1 MLTSIGLADG
11 TRLAATLYLPERLPA
26 PCLLEALPYR
36 KDDVTYG
43 YRTEY
48 ETLAA
53 EHGYAVCRVDVRGTG
68 SSQGVPE
75 DEYPATEVADLCE
88 VIAWLAAQEWC
99 DGGVG
104 MYGTSYS
111 GFNALCVAAARPPAL
126 RAICSIY
133 ASDDRYTDDVHY
145 AGGIHRWLD
154 IVDYPAY
161 MAAMNALPP
170 VPEVYG
176 EGWRE
181 EWLRRLDATE
191 PWLLRWMAERH
202 DGAYWRQGSLRQDG
216 PGAGQGSLGGDEAK
230 GRQGSL
236 RPGAAAAAQVPLGR
250 GEAGAGKGFL
260 GPNHGRIAVPTMLVA
275 GWADGYANVVPRL
288 SAVLERDDVPYRVIA
303 GPWSHASPDHAL
315 PGPGIELLPE
325 MVRWW
330 DRWLRGDCDAAPDRS
345 AVVFVRS
352 STPPA
357 PDRAMVNGEFRDLP
371 AWPSL
376 PEHPFSLATP
386 LPEHPSSLTTPLP
399 ESHRSPRAGS
409 HSTEGSAELLD
420 AWAELPTA
428 PDIGVAVWN
437 NCAGSL
443 PWGQALD
450 QRTDDARCVIVE
462 WESPAEGLTIV
473 GHPRLRAR
481 VRTGAGGT
489 LAARLCDVAPDGA
502 SELVS
507 RGVLRLPGV
516 PEPQVESG
524 SEPEAKVV
532 LRPVVECEAELE
544 LDVVAHRVVP
554 GHRLRLALATSEWPN
569 VMASPEA
576 VPVAVDLG
584 GSALLLPLAGGPL
597 GEPATGLRRTE
608 APVPDATDVV
618 WTIDHDVLQRVTRC
632 VTGYG
637 SAAEPLGGGTYA
649 DRYEGQVTLDH
660 RTRHQT
666 AVAGSD
672 FTIAWQGGPVVTT
685 RSRVEVVAWVG
696 ELVITVDLTAI
707 QDGIQIMSRSWTCR
721 VEVGG

>member
-11 TRLAATLYLPERLPA
+11 TRLAATLYVPERLPA

-191 PWLLRWMAERH
+191 PWLPRWMEERH
-202 DGAYWRQGSLRQDG
+202 DGAYWRQGSLRQ
-216 PGAGQGSLGGDEAK
+216 
-230 GRQGSL
+230 GSL
-236 RPGAAAAAQVPLGR
+236 RQG
-250 GEAGAGKGFL
+250 
-260 GPNHGRIAVPTMLVA
+260 HDRIAVPAMLVA

-288 SAVLERDDVPYRVIA
+288 SAALERDGVPYRVIA

-330 DRWLRGDCDAAPDRS
+330 DRWLRGDRDAVPDRS

-371 AWPSL
+371 GWPAL
-376 PEHPFSLATP
+376 PDQPRPLTP
-386 LPEHPSSLTTPLP
+386 
-399 ESHRSPRAGS
+399 R
-409 HSTEGSAELLD
+409 EGSGPLAVSNSREGSGWTD
-420 AWAELPTA
+420 LPVA
-428 PDIGVAVWN
+428 PDIGIAVWN

-450 QRTDDARCVIVE
+450 QSSDDARSVTVE

-473 GHPRLRAR
+473 GHPRLRAS

-489 LAARLCDVAPDGA
+489 LAVRLCDVAPDGT

-507 RGVLRLPGV
+507 RGVLGLPCAPGTAAGTRG
-516 PEPQVESG
+516 EPLEG
-524 SEPEAKVV
+524 ETGEVV
-532 LRPVVECEAELE
+532 AEVE
-544 LDVVAHRVVP
+544 LDVVAHRVIP
-554 GHRLRLALATSEWPN
+554 GHRLRLALATAEWPN

-576 VPVAVDLG
+576 VRVELDLD
-584 GSALLLPLAGGPL
+584 GSTLLLPLAEESF
-597 GEPATGLRRTE
+597 GEPAAGLRYTE
-608 APVPDATDVV
+608 APVPDSSDVV
-618 WTIDHDVLQRVTRC
+618 WTIERDVLQRVTRC
-632 VTGYG
+632 RSGYG
-637 SAAEPLGGGTYA
+637 STAELMGGGSYA
-649 DRYEGQVTLDH
+649 DRYEGEVTLDH
-660 RTRHQT
+660 RTRRQT
-666 AVAGSD
+666 ALADSD
-672 FTIAWQGGPVVTT
+672 FTIAWRGGPVVTT
-685 RSRVEVVAWVG
+685 RSRVEVVAEGG
-696 ELVITVDLTAI
+696 ELAITVDLTAT
-707 QDGIQIMSRSWTCR
+707 QDGIQIMTRRWARR
-721 VEVGG
+721 VEVGR

>member
-1 MLTSIGLADG
+1 MTGPAARPGGETVLTMIRLADG

-43 YRTEY
+43 YRPEY
-48 ETLAA
+48 EALAA

-68 SSQGVPE
+68 SSEGVPE
-75 DEYPATEVADLCE
+75 DEYPASEARDLCE

-111 GFNALCVAAARPPAL
+111 GFNALCAAAARPPAL
-126 RAICSIY
+126 KAICSIY

-154 IVDYPAY
+154 LVDYPAY

-191 PWLLRWMAERH
+191 PWLLRWMSERH
-202 DGAYWRQGSLRQDG
+202 DGAYWRQGSLRQD
-216 PGAGQGSLGGDEAK
+216 SS
-230 GRQGSL
+230 RQG
-236 RPGAAAAAQVPLGR
+236 
-250 GEAGAGKGFL
+250 
-260 GPNHGRIAVPTMLVA
+260 HDRIAVPTMLVA

-288 SAVLERDDVPYRVIA
+288 SAALERNGVPYRVIA
-303 GPWSHASPDHAL
+303 GPWSHASPEHAL

-330 DRWLRGDCDAAPDRS
+330 DRWLRGDRDAVRDRS

-357 PDRAMVNGEFRDLP
+357 PDRATVNGEFRALPGWPALPGQPLTTGEGLGPLAASGSREGSGWTDLP
-371 AWPSL
+371 V
-376 PEHPFSLATP
+376 
-386 LPEHPSSLTTPLP
+386 
-399 ESHRSPRAGS
+399 
-409 HSTEGSAELLD
+409 
-420 AWAELPTA
+420 A
-428 PDIGVAVWN
+428 PDIGLAVWN

-450 QRTDDARCVIVE
+450 QRSDDARSVTVE

-473 GHPRLRAR
+473 GHPRLRAS
-481 VRTGAGGT
+481 VRAGAGGT
-489 LAARLCDVAPDGA
+489 LAVRLCDVAPDGA
-502 SELVS
+502 SELIS
-507 RGVLRLPGV
+507 RAVLRLPGTS
-516 PEPQVESG
+516 EPQDESG
-524 SEPEAKVV
+524 PPVRAESMVEPEVDAGSVADPEV
-532 LRPVVECEAELE
+532 LAESLVECEVEVE
-544 LDVVAHRVVP
+544 LDVVAHRVVA

-576 VPVAVDLG
+576 VPVAVDLD
-584 GSALLLPLAGGPL
+584 GSALLLPLAEQPL
-597 GEPATGLRRTE
+597 GEPASGLRRTE
-608 APVPDATDVV
+608 TPVPDATDVV

-632 VTGYG
+632 RTGYG

-649 DRYEGQVTLDH
+649 DRYEGEVTLDH
-660 RTRHQT
+660 RTRRQT
-666 AVAGSD
+666 VSAESRFHITWADGPTVTAESRLKVATEGTRLAV
-672 FTIAWQGGPVVTT
+672 TMEVTATENGTELKT
-685 RSRVEVVAWVG
+685 RRWTRLIEQDRL
-696 ELVITVDLTAI
+696 ELGD
-707 QDGIQIMSRSWTCR
+707 DG
-721 VEVGG
+721 